1 VSEGSLLLY
10 ELFRVSIRAAADWDT
25 PKEDLMKNLKMILAV
40 TVVLTASASF
50 ASADTISG
58 ILNITGS
65 DSYTSA
71 GAITFDNP
79 AAVAAG
85 STGTFSVF
93 TAGTP
98 FNINPNGSFTITENG
113 ETASFVVTSV
123 ISDIV
128 SNGPLPGE
136 TILNASGT
144 GTFTMSGIVNGIGLA
159 TFVDTSQS
167 LNGVNQMTS
176 FSASTNVVPTP
187 EPSSLILL
195 GTGLLSSAG
204 LLLRRRRIA

>member
-1 VSEGSLLLY
+1 
-10 ELFRVSIRAAADWDT
+10 
-25 PKEDLMKNLKMILAV
+25 MKNLKMILAV
-40 TVVLTASASF
+40 IVVLSASASF
-50 ASADTISG
+50 ARADTISG

-65 DSYTSA
+65 DSYTSG

-79 AAVAAG
+79 ANVAAG
-85 STGTFSVF
+85 STGSFSFF
-93 TAGTP
+93 TAGTL

-113 ETASFVVTSV
+113 ETASFLVTSV

-128 SNGPLPGE
+128 SIGPMSGE
-136 TILNASGT
+136 TTLMATGT
-144 GTFTMSGIVNGIGLA
+144 GTFTMSGLVNGIGLA

-167 LNGVNQMTS
+167 LNGVNQLTS

-187 EPSSLILL
+187 EPSSLLLL

-204 LLLRRRRIA
+204 MLLRRRSRSIA